1 MFRRKSK
8 EQLNNTV
15 NELDSLKS
23 FSNAIMHNIA
33 VIEFKPDGT
42 IITANDLFLKA
53 VGYQLNEIV
62 GQHHR
67 IFCSNTYVNQ
77 PEYRAFWDRLGKG
90 GKEGGVFMRR
100 NKQGEDLWLE
110 ATYFPVTDDDG
121 KVVRVIKFASDVT
134 ADKASLNAQLATQDA
149 INRSMAVIEF
159 TPQGDIL
166 TANENFLNAVGYD
179 LSEVQGRHHKIFCYE
194 EFYNDNP
201 KFWNDLATGTF
212 KSGQFKRKQKS
223 GATIW
228 LEATYNPIYDAKGNV
243 IKVVKFASDI
253 TARVEQQAAIRDA
266 AQIAYETS
274 ETTSTAASHGSAT
287 LKKSVDISVGIEQEV
302 EKASSLIDSL
312 NQQSHEISKI
322 VTTISSIAD
331 QTNLLALNAA
341 IEAARAGDH
350 GRGFAVVAD
359 EVRQLAA
366 RTSTSTVEVENMVKQ
381 NSDLT
386 GKARN
391 SMALVKEQVNS
402 SNQLVSEAHGLITDI
417 QGGARHV
424 AKTVEKLLG
433 VQG

>member
-1 MFRRKSK
+1 MFNRRLK
-8 EQLNNTV
+8 EQFNSTV
-15 NELDSLKS
+15 NELDALKS
-23 FSNAIMHNIA
+23 FSNAIMGNIA
-33 VIEFKPDGT
+33 VIEFNPDGA
-42 IITANDLFLKA
+42 IITANDIFLKA
-53 VGYQLNEIV
+53 VGYELDEIV

-67 IFCSNTYVNQ
+67 IFCSATFSSS
-77 PEYRAFWDRLGKG
+77 PEYKAFWERLGQG
-90 GKEGGVFMRR
+90 SKEGGIFLRR
-100 NKQGEDLWLE
+100 NKQNEDLWLE
-110 ATYFPVTDDDG
+110 ATYFPVMADG
-121 KVVRVIKFASDVT
+121 KVLKVIKFASDVT
-134 ADKASLNAQLATQDA
+134 ADKTSLNTQLATQDA

-159 TPQGDIL
+159 TPKGEII
-166 TANENFLNAVGYD
+166 TANANFEAAVGYS
-179 LSEVQGRHHKIFCYE
+179 LSEIQGRHHEMFCFD
-194 EFYNDNP
+194 EFYRDNP
-201 KFWNDLATGTF
+201 DFWKELANGEF

-223 GATIW
+223 GQTIW
-228 LEATYNPIYDAKGNV
+228 LEATYNPIYDAKGRV

-253 TARVEQQAAIRDA
+253 TARVEQQASIREA
-266 AQIAYETS
+266 AQVAYETS
-274 ETTSTAASHGSAT
+274 ETTTTAAAHGGET
-287 LKKSVDISVGIEQEV
+287 LRKSVDISAGIEREV
-302 EKASSLIDSL
+302 EKSSNLIDSL

-386 GKARN
+386 SKARN
-391 SMALVKEQVNS
+391 SMTKVKEQVNN
-402 SNQLVSEAHGLITDI
+402 SNQLVNEAHGLITDI